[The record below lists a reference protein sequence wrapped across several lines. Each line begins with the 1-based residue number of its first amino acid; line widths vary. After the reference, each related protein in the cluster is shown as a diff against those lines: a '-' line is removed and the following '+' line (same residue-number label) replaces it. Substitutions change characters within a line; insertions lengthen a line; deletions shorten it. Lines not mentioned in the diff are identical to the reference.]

1 MLQSNR
7 LKNLCSWVWG
17 VLESQMEH
25 DRVLAY
31 NKMSQ
36 GIICGIIL
44 SLLAFASVSAQP
56 YTISGKVVNTAGDPV
71 SGVTINLTG
80 DVTFS
85 NTTKADGTYKFPYLY
100 IGKYTI
106 SPYHSSYIF
115 NPTSVTF
122 DSLISD
128 TTQNFTA
135 VSLYYIRG
143 YVKDGTGAGIKDVT
157 VNLTGDTTYSYIT
170 GTDGYYKFSRILSGN
185 YEITPAKGGWDFDP
199 VKITFSP
206 LIENVTDQNFTGTH
220 FFMTIKGRVTR
231 KDDPG
236 IGMSGV
242 ILKLTGPITE
252 TGAAIKEYIT
262 TNDGYYEFSPLL
274 SGNFELTPSKSG
286 WSFDPPTVIFSPLI
300 DRTTIMNISGEPS
313 APIGEIKII
322 GGEEGYVNPAKNEV
336 AKILLNPVTSGAVEI
351 KIYTLRGDLVW
362 EKTETLSVGEKRI
375 AEWNCKNK
383 DGEEVVAGIYLVYVK
398 GAGIEAKK
406 KVAVLK

>member
-1 MLQSNR
+1 
-7 LKNLCSWVWG
+7 
-17 VLESQMEH
+17 
-25 DRVLAY
+25 
-31 NKMSQ
+31 
-36 GIICGIIL
+36 
-44 SLLAFASVSAQP
+44 
-56 YTISGKVVNTAGDPV
+56 
-71 SGVTINLTG
+71 
-80 DVTFS
+80 
-85 NTTKADGTYKFPYLY
+85 
-100 IGKYTI
+100 
-106 SPYHSSYIF
+106 
-115 NPTSVTF
+115 
-122 DSLISD
+122 
-128 TTQNFTA
+128 
-135 VSLYYIRG
+135 
-143 YVKDGTGAGIKDVT
+143 
-157 VNLTGDTTYSYIT
+157 
-170 GTDGYYKFSRILSGN
+170 
-185 YEITPAKGGWDFDP
+185 
-199 VKITFSP
+199 
-206 LIENVTDQNFTGTH
+206 
-220 FFMTIKGRVTR
+220 MTIKGRVTR

-336 AKILLNPVTSGAVEI
+336 AKIVLTPATSGAVEI